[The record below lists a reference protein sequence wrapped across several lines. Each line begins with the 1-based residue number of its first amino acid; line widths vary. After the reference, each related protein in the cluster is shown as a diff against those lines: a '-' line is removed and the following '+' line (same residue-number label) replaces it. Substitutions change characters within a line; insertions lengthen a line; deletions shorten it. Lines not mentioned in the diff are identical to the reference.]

1 MQRGVYA
8 CETEP
13 GESENEPRKGL
24 KHVGLFSRRT
34 PLGPVYYGF
43 AFALGFRR
51 LFCNPV
57 ASNKGTQESDINATG
72 KTAPQKTALGV

>member
-1 MQRGVYA
+1 MQRGVDA

-13 GESENEPRKGL
+13 GESEDERRKGL
-24 KHVGLFSRRT
+24 EHVSLFVA
-34 PLGPVYYGF
+34 PLAARARLLRI
-43 AFALGFRR
+43 AFTFGFRR

-72 KTAPQKTALGV
+72 KTAGQKTALGV

>member
-1 MQRGVYA
+1 MQRGVDA

-13 GESENEPRKGL
+13 GESEDERRKGL
-24 KHVGLFSRRT
+24 EHVSLFVAPHAARA
-34 PLGPVYYGF
+34 VYCGF

-57 ASNKGTQESDINATG
+57 ASNKGSQESDINATG
-72 KTAPQKTALGV
+72 KTVLRKLP